1 MTVED
6 SASIAEF
13 GVIEYKISDILLD
26 NDTSVEALANLIA
39 GRYAQPSLRIDKV
52 MVETKDYSPAQVQQ
66 VIGLQLGDVVQV
78 VFTPNN
84 IGDPIN
90 QYLTVDAIEHSIVS
104 GSNHK
109 IVFDLSETSL
119 GFVLDELVSATN
131 ASMATLTIP
140 PNSSVAF
147 PIGTAIA
154 VVSYGATT
162 CTVAEGA
169 GVTLNSTGG
178 ASTDV
183 VIDGQYA
190 GVTLYKVATDS
201 WLAIGAIQ

>member
-1 MTVED
+1 M
-6 SASIAEF
+6 AQF
-13 GVIEYKISDILLD
+13 
-26 NDTSVEALANLIA
+26 TSGEVLTAANL
-39 GRYAQPSLRIDKV
+39 
-52 MVETKDYSPAQVQQ
+52 
-66 VIGLQLGDVVQV
+66 
-78 VFTPNN
+78 NN
-84 IGDPIN
+84 SIN
-90 QYLTVDAIEHSIVS
+90 APTLNEQSGATYTFALTD
-104 GSNHK
+104 GGK
-109 IVFDLSETSL
+109 
-119 GFVLDELVSATN
+119 LVSATN

-147 PIGTAIA
+147 PTGTAIA

-178 ASTDV
+178 AGADV

-190 GVTLYKVATDS
+190 GVTLYKVATDT